1 MQNLNKLFNFMR
13 VAMWIGAAVLLSIPA
28 ICMAWFPETGFNW
41 TGSDFVVMGVMLLI
55 ACGTIEFIARLS
67 DNFLYRLGA
76 IVAVGT
82 AFVTVWVNLAV
93 GMILSERNPENLVFL
108 GVIGIAAVGAL
119 VTRFG
124 ARGMA
129 VSMAAA
135 GIAQAL
141 IATTVAVLR
150 LDDLYT
156 SMLIGAFALPWLLA
170 AALFHKAA
178 GGGELAHA

>member
-1 MQNLNKLFNFMR
+1 
-13 VAMWIGAAVLLSIPA
+13 V
-28 ICMAWFPETGFNW
+28 NW
-41 TGSDFVVMGVMLLI
+41 TWHDFVVMGAMLGI

-82 AFVTVWVNLAV
+82 AVVTVWVNLAV

-119 VTRFG
+119 VTRF
-124 ARGMA
+124 APRGMA

-141 IATTVAVLR
+141 IATTVAVLS

-156 SMLIGAFALPWLLA
+156 SLLIGAFALPWLLA